1 MADQPFGSAQPPGSS
16 PGAPQGAS
24 GGSFGS
30 TPSPTSVPNQGQAA
44 AGLQVLAVIQKLILM
59 GLNQVGP
66 SSPAGTDLRKALD
79 LISKHVPAGAVSP
92 AGQKNVMDG
101 LQARMQQQN
110 PQIAQ
115 MQQMAA
121 RQMGGGAQPPAQAA

>member
-1 MADQPFGSAQPPGSS
+1 
-16 PGAPQGAS
+16 
-24 GGSFGS
+24 
-30 TPSPTSVPNQGQAA
+30 
-44 AGLQVLAVIQKLILM
+44 
-59 GLNQVGP
+59 
-66 SSPAGTDLRKALD
+66 
-79 LISKHVPAGAVSP
+79 
-92 AGQKNVMDG
+92 MDG